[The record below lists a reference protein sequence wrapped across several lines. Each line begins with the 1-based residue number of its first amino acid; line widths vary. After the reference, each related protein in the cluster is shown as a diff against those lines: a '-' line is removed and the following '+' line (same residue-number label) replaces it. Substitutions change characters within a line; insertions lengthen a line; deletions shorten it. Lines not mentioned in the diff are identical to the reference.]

1 VARPKTSGN
10 GRLRKLECP
19 ADGMIAYVSR
29 GAVIRH
35 GLPFCGCGQRMFFD
49 DLEDMFA
56 AVPQLAHEHPDFAAF
71 TEREIRSAQ
80 RAGANSVLVP
90 NRLRCGGC
98 NAWVPASNHRCS
110 CGFHNDIRGNRNHGR
125 WVAGA
130 SRASAACP
138 F

>member
-1 VARPKTSGN
+1 MARPKTTGN

-56 AVPQLAHEHPDFAAF
+56 AVPQQAHEHPDFAAF

-98 NAWVPASNHRCS
+98 NAWVPRR
-110 CGFHNDIRGNRNHGR
+110 II
-125 WVAGA
+125 GA
-130 SRASAACP
+130 RADSITTFAAIAITGVGWRARLALPLPCP

>member
-56 AVPQLAHEHPDFAAF
+56 AVPQQAHEHPDFAAF

-80 RAGANSVLVP
+80 RAGANSVLRSRPGAGVTILQIIHSP
-90 NRLRCGGC
+90 NAPGPG
-98 NAWVPASNHRCS
+98 PAQRPN
-110 CGFHNDIRGNRNHGR
+110 GQEK
-125 WVAGA
+125 
-130 SRASAACP
+130 
-138 F
+138 